1 MMQVEHQAVEE
12 EMIMTKIEVIVDAEE
27 IEEDVIEKDMT
38 IIDTMMIEEIVR
50 NVVTTQVA
58 MTEEID
64 AKVI

>member
-1 MMQVEHQAVEE
+1 MQVEPQAVEE

>member
-1 MMQVEHQAVEE
+1 MQVEIQAVEE
-12 EMIMTKIEVIVDAEE
+12 KMIMTKIEVIVDAEE